1 MEKLETRRERPADDS
16 ERRLLSRCLE
26 YLEKEIPL
34 CDVDFSEEELAFLRA
49 LAPLSLKPTVI
60 AGPARGQ

>member
-1 MEKLETRRERPADDS
+1 MIVEKD
-16 ERRLLSRCLE
+16 LLSRCLE

-34 CDVDFSEEELAFLRA
+34 CDVEFTEEELALLKT

-60 AGPARGQ
+60 AASPGGQ